1 MEHDYDFIKQQ
12 QANMQ
17 SDNIEM
23 ERMNPLNPRDMHILE
38 LTEGGPMETHFNA
51 DKEGVLKAEYT
62 TYEKKGGVL
71 YKRTTVRKYSEDGNY
86 HDHYTSEP
94 LISL

>member
-1 MEHDYDFIKQQ
+1 MEHDYDFEYKK

-23 ERMNPLNPRDMHILE
+23 EKMNPRDISILE

-94 LISL
+94 LISI